1 MAGTELKAIRQ
12 RIGTV
17 VVNKQVDELTTPTR
31 REAMLKMWAM
41 GYTFAELADYWEY
54 DSPAFCRA
62 VIERALADADVALDK
77 DQERTKF
84 EMSLLQDLRIAS
96 SHAHDND
103 DREQM
108 PWMRMRSIIIDRL
121 IKLKGLDAPTQIV
134 VTPGVADFEELT
146 TRLAIANG
154 AKVVTEADPMGGA
167 A

>member
-1 MAGTELKAIRQ
+1 MGAELKAMRS
-12 RIGTV
+12 RVGTV
-17 VVNKQVDELTTPTR
+17 VINKQVDELTTPTR

-41 GYTFAELADYWEY
+41 GYTFAELAEHWEY

-96 SHAHDND
+96 VHAHDND

-134 VTPGVADFEELT
+134 VTPGVNEFETFT
-146 TRLAIANG
+146 TKLALANG
-154 AKVVTEADPMGGA
+154 ATEIHEADPMGGA